1 MCIYGFHFNEGIDS
15 VPGNYKITVDYR
27 NSLYNIKNLLIKSL
41 IDNGH
46 SVDIILL
53 TYNSKL
59 IESLKN
65 DYNPIKSIILPEQE
79 IYKMNQWQRILY
91 WQITAINEI
100 QTLENNNNIKYDII
114 IHTRFDLFL
123 HTKFTDLPYDYSKI
137 NFSYQYYVPETGK
150 MNSNPEPMLYP
161 RNMINSVYNALNILN
176 NHNRIIHEL
185 NHHIDE
191 TILHYVQSKR
201 DYSNPKGFGTTFA
214 SYLRI
219 RVSDIN

>member
-1 MCIYGFHFNEGIDS
+1 M
-15 VPGNYKITVDYR
+15 
-27 NSLYNIKNLLIKSL
+27 
-41 IDNGH
+41 
-46 SVDIILL
+46 

-91 WQITAINEI
+91 WHITAINQI
-100 QTLENNNNIKYDII
+100 RILENNNNIKYDII

-137 NFSYQYYVPETGK
+137 NFSYEYYVPETGK
-150 MNSNPEPMLYP
+150 MNCLCEPMLYP
-161 RNMINSVYNALNILN
+161 HNMINSMYNALNILN
-176 NHNRIIHEL
+176 NQHRIIHEL
-185 NHHIDE
+185 NHYIDK
-191 TILHYVQSKR
+191 TILHYIQSKE
-201 DYSNPKGFGTTFA
+201 DTSNPKGFGNTFA

-219 RVSDIN
+219 SKRY